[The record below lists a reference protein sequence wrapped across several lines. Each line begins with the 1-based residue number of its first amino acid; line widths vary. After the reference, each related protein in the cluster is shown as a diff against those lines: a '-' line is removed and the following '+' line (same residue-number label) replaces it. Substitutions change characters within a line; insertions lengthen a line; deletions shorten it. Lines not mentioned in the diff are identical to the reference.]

1 MQTIVI
7 QENRIN
13 NQPTRRKGKKLSTS
27 VLFLKQFTAV
37 CFSDIID
44 VPLLWWSSVIK
55 RE

>member
-27 VLFLKQFTAV
+27 AS
-37 CFSDIID
+37 FSKAIYC
-44 VPLLWWSSVIK
+44 SVFF
-55 RE
+55 RHH